1 MNKDELTAL
10 LRRTFKAGI
19 LRRVPKKPVDAA
31 AVLALSLVGLDADGF
46 YDESEIDTHLMT
58 WLDGIGSEYDNADHV
73 TWRRAL
79 VDYGFLRRATD
90 GVVYRINAPRID
102 ESITAQARSVNPKQI
117 FAEVELAKIERQ
129 NKYRE

>member
-10 LRRTFKAGI
+10 FRRTFKTGI
-19 LRRVPKKPVDAA
+19 LRRVPKKTKDAA
-31 AVLALSLVGLDADGF
+31 AVLALSIVSLDADGF
-46 YDESEIDTHLMT
+46 YDENEIDLHLT
-58 WLDGIGSEYDNADHV
+58 SWLEGIGSEHGNADHV

-90 GVVYRINAPRID
+90 GVIYRVDAQRID
-102 ESITAQARSVNPKQI
+102 ESITAEARAVNPKRI
-117 FAEVELAKIERQ
+117 FAEVELARIERQ